1 MRRFRFPLEVL
12 RRLREREED
21 SRRRDFGQVVQVQAS
36 HAQLIEWL
44 EVERGRV
51 SQGALEARQTGRDQA
66 SGETSPTLDV
76 RDLAAWERYRIAVER
91 RTEQE
96 LGVSRKI
103 AGVVGERRQALVEAR
118 RRREV
123 IELLR
128 RRKLKAWRQA
138 LERAETLELDEIA
151 LQTWRRDVAA
161 EREEHKDGSPPR
173 RSRAWTSDE

>member
-1 MRRFRFPLEVL
+1 MRHFRFPLEVL

-21 SRRRDFGQVVQVQAS
+21 SRRRDFGKVVQAQAS
-36 HAQLIEWL
+36 HAQLIQWL

-51 SQGALEARQTGRDQA
+51 SQGALEARQKGRDKA
-66 SGETSPTLDV
+66 SGEAGPSLDV

-96 LGVSRKI
+96 LGVARKI

-128 RRKLKAWRQA
+128 RRKLKAWQQA
-138 LERAETLELDEIA
+138 LVRAETLELDEIA
-151 LQTWRRDVAA
+151 LQTWRRGAA
-161 EREEHKDGSPPR
+161 VEREEHKDGSAPS
-173 RSRAWTSDE
+173 RSRAWTSGE